1 MNLEAYSCL
10 SWHWLPS
17 AGLRCVQAGSI
28 LLKQLALSRQ
38 TRHES
43 WGETMEGCSD
53 GETPQESKSSADKC
67 MWSWAT
73 VLSVSMMSLVMMS
86 VNTLIIFTMYYS
98 TVLFFT
104 RGEKKEIPL
113 SVLPK
118 TQQFQSVYSLTPI
131 SDISG
136 RYSDYGTDWP
146 QTTTAQEGFHFQAI
160 PGLMRFKKNIF
171 WNSFSLDCSLI

>member
-1 MNLEAYSCL
+1 
-10 SWHWLPS
+10 
-17 AGLRCVQAGSI
+17 
-28 LLKQLALSRQ
+28 
-38 TRHES
+38 
-43 WGETMEGCSD
+43 MEGCSD

-104 RGEKKEIPL
+104 REKKKEIPL

-171 WNSFSLDCSLI
+171 WNSFSLDFSLIYKKKNNWHLHCLQKTIVFTRNKHPPTQNINSSALQHEQPD